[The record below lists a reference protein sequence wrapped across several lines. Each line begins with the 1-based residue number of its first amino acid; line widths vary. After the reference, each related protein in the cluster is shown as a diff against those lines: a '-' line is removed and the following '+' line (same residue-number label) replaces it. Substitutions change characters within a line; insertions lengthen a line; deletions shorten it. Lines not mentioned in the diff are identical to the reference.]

1 MSSIVG
7 RSPDDFVFADETG
20 LMGRRHRDLRCHFV
34 CTRAEADTSWSGIV
48 GRISHDLPAGLV
60 SDFARRN
67 LCGPAGFMD
76 AARHVLKQA
85 GCDMDCLHL
94 EILGGVPRRNAQ
106 AAEPQAGKTAKVVFS
121 ASNIE
126 VDCTS
131 SHYVSI

>member
-94 EILGGVPRRNAQ
+94 EIFGGSPTSKRAGCR
-106 AAEPQAGKTAKVVFS
+106 AAGRQDRKSGFFCEQHRS
-121 ASNIE
+121 
-126 VDCTS
+126 
-131 SHYVSI
+131 